1 MSPPLPPCPVQ
12 SYELESLLNS
22 FDKDMADDTKDGEA
36 QRLSAFRHIDGA
48 TPTVLKGIDPVYE
61 NKARVLNNAIQDIGM
76 GWYQWQLFVVVG
88 FGWASDN
95 LWPIVTSLIL
105 KPVSLE
111 FKASRPPLITLAQNI
126 GLLFGAIFWGFGCD
140 IFGRR
145 LAFNLTIGITSVF
158 GLLAATSPNFAAIG
172 TFDALWSFG
181 VGGNLPVGKFT
192 KPYLLSEADICF
204 FQIVLSS
211 LNFYLEL
218 ISIC

>member
-1 MSPPLPPCPVQ
+1 MSRLVQ

-22 FDKDMADDTKDGEA
+22 FDKDMDDDTKDGESLPRA
-36 QRLSAFRHIDGA
+36 SASPHIDGG
-48 TPTVLKGIDPVYE
+48 TPIVLKGIDPVYE

-76 GWYQWQLFVVVG
+76 GSYQWQLFVVVG

-111 FKASRPPLITLAQNI
+111 FKPSRPPLLTLAQNI

-158 GLLAATSPNFAAIG
+158 GLIAAASPNFAAIG
-172 TFDALWSFG
+172 AFDALWSFG

-192 KPYLLSEADICF
+192 GPLSPRA
-204 FQIVLSS
+204 S
-211 LNFYLEL
+211 
-218 ISIC
+218 

>member
-1 MSPPLPPCPVQ
+1 MSRPVQ

-22 FDKDMADDTKDGEA
+22 FDKDMVDDTKDSELPRA
-36 QRLSAFRHIDGA
+36 SALPDIDGA
-48 TPTVLKGIDPVYE
+48 APIVLKGIDPVYE
-61 NKARVLNNAIQDIGM
+61 NKARVLNSAIQEIGM

-111 FKASRPPLITLAQNI
+111 FKAPRPPLLTLAQNI

-140 IFGRR
+140 VFGRR

-158 GLLAATSPNFAAIG
+158 GLIAATSPNFAAIG
-172 TFDALWSFG
+172 AFDALWSFG
-181 VGGNLPVGKFT
+181 VGGNLPVGRFT
-192 KPYLLSEADICF
+192 RSYLLTQVDICF
-204 FQIVLSS
+204 SQIVLSF
-211 LNFYLEL
+211 LNSYPEL
-218 ISIC
+218 INIC